1 VSSGREWRKK
11 KNDENLWSLDLETG
25 AWSLEL
31 GPGPAGWL
39 DLESGGRKKMKK
51 KKV

>member
-1 VSSGREWRKK
+1 MMKTYVDR
-11 KNDENLWSLDLETG
+11 
-25 AWSLEL
+25 SLE
-31 GPGPAGWL
+31 PGPAGRL